1 MTQLYRFMPAWE
13 RTHESLRMEQRWRN
27 LGYLWDWTQILCFC
41 GHYSQK
47 VQFRDQWL
55 YKHGLWLQGIVV
67 DISCFCLLST
77 FLHHMLTD
85 LDLLPKKLNTWS
97 KPGKTQSS
105 YGVFQM
111 GSGREKPDF
120 LNVRVLWSM
129 WKVNQKG
136 MKPTWEATRGKKE
149 FRVPLIS
156 EAGSTLPFP
165 WFDHWLDR
173 FQLY

>member
-27 LGYLWDWTQILCFC
+27 LGYLRDWTQILCFC

-47 VQFRDQWL
+47 VQFRDRWL

-67 DISCFCLLST
+67 DIHCFCPLSP
-77 FLHHMLTD
+77 FLRRVLTE
-85 LDLLPKKLNTWS
+85 LDLLPKKLDTWS

-105 YGVFQM
+105 YGIFQM

-120 LNVRVLWSM
+120 QSAVVNVKSESEGNETNMRSHERR
-129 WKVNQKG
+129 K
-136 MKPTWEATRGKKE
+136 
-149 FRVPLIS
+149 RVPLIS
-156 EAGSTLPFP
+156 EASSTLPFP
-165 WFDHWLDR
+165 WFDYWLDR